1 MQTGDQTHA
10 LALLRAHASTR
21 IGTSMHARGHTRAR
35 TRTLDIEDNEY
46 HTPDVDDEEYSTPVL

>member
-10 LALLRAHASTR
+10 LALLRAHAGTR
-21 IGTSMHARGHTRAR
+21 FGASMLARGHTCAR
-35 TRTLDIEDNEY
+35 TRTPDIEDNEY